1 MVSPD
6 SVPLIV
12 CLHGM
17 TNSSYMW
24 ADIADLLTDFEQGPQ
39 ARVLV
44 FDFYGRGRSPW
55 TGVNI
60 TLDTLVTQTKE
71 LLDFLGLVKKPAAFI
86 GYDLGGSVAAGF
98 AAKYPNLC
106 ASLSLID
113 CLGIKYKTPT
123 NEKLLNRKYIGE
135 YVMSQQKTK
144 LPAQQE
150 NEFFD
155 KDSVSTH
162 RYLIDKQIAM
172 VKWQIK
178 NTPGYLGAILSTYRF
193 FPLRGMEELYTA
205 IGRHPR
211 KAMIMWGDHDTVCP
225 YRKCVKL
232 MEESFPRATIVDVLD
247 CGHNCC
253 FEKFEDV
260 VRELLSF
267 NKEVFEGK
275 N

>member
-1 MVSPD
+1 M
-6 SVPLIV
+6 
-12 CLHGM
+12 
-17 TNSSYMW
+17 
-24 ADIADLLTDFEQGPQ
+24 
-39 ARVLV
+39 
-44 FDFYGRGRSPW
+44 
-55 TGVNI
+55 
-60 TLDTLVTQTKE
+60 
-71 LLDFLGLVKKPAAFI
+71 
-86 GYDLGGSVAAGF
+86 GGCVAAGF

-106 ASLSLID
+106 ASLCLIN
-113 CLGIKYKTPT
+113 CLGIKYKVPI

-135 YVMSQQKTK
+135 YVMSQQKMK

-155 KDSVSTH
+155 KDNVSTH

-178 NTPGYLGAILSTYRF
+178 HTPGYLGAILSTFRF

-211 KAMIMWGDHDTVCP
+211 KAMVMWGDHDTVCP
-225 YRKCVKL
+225 YRKCIKL

-247 CGHNCC
+247 CGHNCV

-267 NKEVFEGK
+267 NKDVFEVK
-275 N
+275 S